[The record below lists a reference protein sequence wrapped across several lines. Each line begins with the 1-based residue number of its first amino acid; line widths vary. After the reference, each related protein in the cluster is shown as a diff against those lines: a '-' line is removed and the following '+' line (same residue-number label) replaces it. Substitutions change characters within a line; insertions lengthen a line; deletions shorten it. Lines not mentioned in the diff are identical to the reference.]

1 MRKLRFGESEVVK
14 VDVLDGSMVKNPPA
28 DAGDAA
34 STPSPGRLDLR
45 SASCPTRL
53 YVLQDLVLMWD

>member
-1 MRKLRFGESEVVK
+1 MVK

-53 YVLQDLVLMWD
+53 YVLQDLVLTWD